1 MRLSISSVLI
11 AASFLILFAGQAQ
24 PQNNNIPEIIAHR
37 GACSNAPENTL
48 AAMKA
53 AIDLGVKFIEI
64 DIRMTKDGELISIH
78 DESVSRTT
86 NGKGAVNEHSLSEI
100 KILDAGSWFHESF
113 KNERIPTLNE
123 VLDIIDSNTTLIIE
137 IKEDSR
143 NMSRMIGNI
152 IRIVKNNPSHKK
164 IILKSFDTRILE
176 RIRKHLPEVPLIYVY
191 GIRIPFLNFSIG
203 SRVSFQDLFSL
214 NVNYL
219 QPHSLLLSEDFV
231 KEAQT
236 NGYKIIAWD
245 VDGENKMKRMI
256 DIGVDAIETD
266 YPERLQ
272 KILKSKYK

>member
-1 MRLSISSVLI
+1 MRLGISVGLL
-11 AASFLILFAGQAQ
+11 AASLILLVTGQAQ
-24 PQNNNIPEIIAHR
+24 PQSSNMPAIIAHR
-37 GACSNAPENTL
+37 GACSLAPENTL
-48 AAMKA
+48 AAIQT
-53 AIDLGVKFIEI
+53 AIALGVKFIEI
-64 DIRMTKDGELISIH
+64 DVRMTKDGEIILIH

-100 KILDAGSWFHESF
+100 KKLDAGSWFHESF

-143 NMSRMIGNI
+143 NMARMIGNI
-152 IRIVKNNPSHKK
+152 IRIVKKNLSHQK
-164 IILKSFDTRILE
+164 IFLKSFDTRILD

-214 NVNYL
+214 NVDYL

-231 KEAQT
+231 REAQA

-245 VDGENKMKRMI
+245 VDGENKMKRMLE
-256 DIGVDAIETD
+256 IGVDAIETD
-266 YPERLQ
+266 HPDLLQ
-272 KILKSKYK
+272 KIIRSRNR